1 MHNMDYRLKGHSVE
15 CCNSFGM
22 LHAAQIQKLCVT
34 NGRNPCVTDQ
44 RFWLEPDQGFWLA
57 PLHHGPQGFGLI
69 SDQGF
74 WLESARHWPQG
85 IWLQS
90 VRGFR
95 LESEHRGP
103 QGLCPESDQGFWL
116 ESVRHGPQESS
127 ARIRGKQWP
136 LSINMGNKFPVGFK
150 NLGGF
155 CDFGDIDENLQKT
168 NK

>member
-15 CCNSFGM
+15 CCNSFEM
-22 LHAAQIQKLCVT
+22 VHAAQIYKRLPRTVQKLCVT
-34 NGRNPCVTDQ
+34 NYGRNPCVTDQ
-44 RFWLEPDQGFWLA
+44 RFWLEPDQGFWLT
-57 PLHHGPQGFGLI
+57 PLHHGPQGFRLI

-90 VRGFR
+90 VRGFP
-95 LESEHRGP
+95 LEPEHRGP

-127 ARIRGKQWP
+127 A
-136 LSINMGNKFPVGFK
+136 
-150 NLGGF
+150 
-155 CDFGDIDENLQKT
+155 
-168 NK
+168 